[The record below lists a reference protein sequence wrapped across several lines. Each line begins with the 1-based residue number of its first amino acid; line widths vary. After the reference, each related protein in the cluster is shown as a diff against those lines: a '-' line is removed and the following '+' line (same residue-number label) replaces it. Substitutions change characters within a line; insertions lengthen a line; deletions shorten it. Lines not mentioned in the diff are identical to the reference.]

1 MPGIN
6 IAQSKEVDTQLRVLT
21 AAGYKLKDLA
31 WYEDKDKV
39 LTRRRRF
46 GDKQSWIIDLPTEGV
61 DCKPSTRWRHR
72 IGSLQD

>member
-31 WYEDKDKV
+31 WYEDEDKV